1 MIKITLDSL
10 IVLDAIARKGSFA
23 AAADELHRVPSAVS
37 YTVQKLEQDLDT
49 KIFDRSGHRAVLTS
63 SGKELL
69 EQGRHLLVAAQEI
82 EARVKRVAKGWET
95 ELRIGIDS
103 LIPLENLF
111 PLLERFYETNCGTRL
126 RVYKEVLAGTW
137 EALINNRVDLVI
149 GASGDSPF
157 TSKYSQYPLGSI
169 EMVFAVAPQHP
180 LALAHEPI
188 SKKTIQQH
196 RAIAVADSSR
206 QMAPRTAELLSGQD
220 VLTVPDMDAKVK
232 AHCRGLGVGTLPK
245 SIAELEQ
252 RNGRLVI
259 KQCEGDTVKPTLSI
273 AWPTDNQ
280 GKALLWFVNELKKPE
295 IAQLLLQ

>member
-1 MIKITLDSL
+1 MKITLDSL

-49 KIFDRSGHRAVLTS
+49 EIFDRSGHRAVLTP

-95 ELRIGIDS
+95 ELRIAVDN
-103 LIPLENLF
+103 LIPIDNLF
-111 PLLERFYETNCGTRL
+111 ALFERFYQTDCGTRL
-126 RVYKEVLAGTW
+126 RVTKEVLGGSW

-149 GASGDSPF
+149 GATGDSPS
-157 TSKYSQYPLGSI
+157 TSKYANHPLGSM
-169 EMVFAVAPQHP
+169 EMVFAVAPHH
-180 LALAHEPI
+180 ALASAAEPI
-188 SKKTIQQH
+188 PRKHVQQY

-206 QMAPRTAELLSGQD
+206 QMAPRTAELLSDQD
-220 VLTVPDMDAKVK
+220 VLTVPDMDVKVQ
-232 AHCRGLGVGTLPK
+232 AHCRGLGVGTIPRP
-245 SIAELEQ
+245 IAEKEQ

-259 KQCEGDTVKPTLSI
+259 KQCEGETTKPTLSM
-273 AWPTDNQ
+273 AWPADNQ
-280 GKALLWFVNELKKPE
+280 GKALWWFVNELKRPE
-295 IAQLLLQ
+295 IAQSLLR

>member
-1 MIKITLDSL
+1 MKITLDSL

-23 AAADELHRVPSAVS
+23 SAADELHRVPSAVS

-49 KIFDRSGHRAVLTS
+49 KIFDRSGHRAVLTA

-69 EQGRHLLVAAQEI
+69 EQGRHLLIAAQEI

-95 ELRIGIDS
+95 ELRVGIDS

-126 RVYKEVLAGTW
+126 RIDKEVLAGTW

-149 GASGDSPF
+149 GASGDSPS
-157 TSKYSQYPLGSI
+157 TSNYSQYPLGTI
-169 EMVFAVAPQHP
+169 EMVFAVAPHHP
-180 LALAHEPI
+180 LASAEEPI
-188 SKKTIQQH
+188 SKKTIQQY

-220 VLTVPDMDAKVK
+220 VLTVPDMAAKLK
-232 AHCRGLGVGTLPK
+232 AHCQGLGVGTIPRP
-245 SIAELEQ
+245 IAEQEQ

-259 KQCEGDTVKPTLSI
+259 KQCEGETAKPTLYL
-273 AWPTDNQ
+273 AWPADHQ
-280 GKALLWFVNELKKPE
+280 GKALLWFVDELKKPE
-295 IAQLLLQ
+295 IAESLLQ